1 MNVVILK
8 EKLDALADAI
18 GIKSKVRLP
27 LTIDEQ
33 IEAVNLIETDPK
45 LQDKQVTLTPRAT
58 AQTKTV
64 TADDGYDGL
73 GEVAVKVKE
82 APLIN
87 YNRGNLTSSGS
98 YTFMPSLPYIG
109 YSAVRFNVP
118 ISSQAKA
125 LNVGFTTLNN
135 VRKWRARP
143 YTYTTTA
150 GWVSSGYAYGGYSYY
165 DAIPTGTTVTPSS
178 TAQTIGGA
186 NVMMEGP
193 VTVEAVPSGSYG
205 TGETSR
211 TKSGDYLN
219 TAVSFPNFSAGY
231 ISFQPS
237 VVTSQKL
244 SNRVV
249 TPTTSQQVITP
260 TFYGEYLESVTVDPI
275 PSEYIIP
282 SGTKQITANG
292 TGIDVTQYA
301 EVDVDVPA
309 PVLETVTK
317 SYTPTTSQQTET
329 VTPGS
334 GYDGI
339 GEVDITIGA
348 MPAGSAGTPVA
359 TKGAVSNHS
368 VEVTPSVTNTTGYII
383 GSTETG
389 TAVSVS
395 VSELVS
401 GTYVVDSSGT
411 KDVTNYASASV
422 PAGTAGSPALSVSA
436 VEDHAKT
443 IRSSVINQTGWITG
457 GTVSG
462 ASTRV
467 SASDLVSG
475 TKQITSNGTNI
486 DVTNYAA
493 VDVSVSGGSPVLE
506 TVSKSY
512 TPAESAQSESVTPG
526 SGYDGIGQVDISVG
540 AISSSYVG
548 SAIDRRDSTNLS
560 ASGATVT
567 APAGYYAQAA
577 SKAVA
582 SGTEGT
588 PTATKGTVSNH
599 AVTVTPSVTNGAG
612 YISGGTHTGT
622 GVSVSAS
629 ELVSGNKAITQ
640 NGSDIDVTNFATVS
654 VNVEGGGGG
663 MTVATATKTLASAAS
678 SIQFTGLSGAP
689 TSFVI
694 TASTN
699 QSTGGTKAVA
709 VVYDGTSCHGMDLT
723 SQAVADT
730 GFSQAYS
737 GDTLTVTA
745 TTASFQATEY
755 NLVYTYGGTS
765 ANIGTANVQVGS
777 GATSI
782 TFTGL
787 TDEPDYFSC
796 IFKSSFSTSSGY
808 QRVMEIVYDGTNI
821 YGFALDSSAH
831 ALTSWSYTYNS
842 GSLTISSA
850 STSNGGYFH
859 QPGDYQLTYGYG
871 GTVTPVEIEVEPL
884 SVTQNGTYTAPTG
897 KAYTPVTVNVSGGGS
912 VQYDTKTATAS
923 DYPTSLSF
931 TSMKGEPKAFVL
943 RLNAQVSSSGS
954 TTYYYIVDVAHF
966 GTTTHG
972 NCFRIG
978 STRRVDNITSGYS
991 YTYSNSTLTITSSA
1005 SSRSASPGA
1014 FYNGSYELLY
1024 AY

>member
-1 MNVVILK
+1 MNVIVDK
-8 EKLDALADAI
+8 DKLDALADAI

-45 LQDKQVTLTPRAT
+45 LQDKQVTLTPKAT

-64 TADDGYDGL
+64 TVDEGYDGL
-73 GEVAVKVKE
+73 NEVSINVRE
-82 APLIN
+82 TPLQNIN
-87 YNRGNLTSSGS
+87 YGNVGAPGLFTFTPSAPNIGLSQVSLNVPVGSSGNTSTSAAFYTSSG
-98 YTFMPSLPYIG
+98 T
-109 YSAVRFNVP
+109 
-118 ISSQAKA
+118 
-125 LNVGFTTLNN
+125 
-135 VRKWRARP
+135 RKWHIRHSVAVSG
-143 YTYTTTA
+143 YY
-150 GWVSSGYAYGGYSYY
+150 SSGASVTSAYSNYT
-165 DAIPTGTTVTPSS
+165 ALPTGTTVTPSS

-186 NVMMEGP
+186 NVMMEGAI
-193 VTVEAVPSGSYG
+193 TVEAVPSGSLSNQAW
-205 TGETSR
+205 SR
-211 TKSGDYLN
+211 TKGSTHMGV
-219 TAVSFPNFSAGY
+219 THVVKKTEGY
-231 ISFQPS
+231 ISSGTQSFNNSTMFALETKTATPS
-237 VVTSQKL
+237 ATSQ
-244 SNRVV
+244 
-249 TPTTSQQVITP
+249 TITP
-260 TFYGEYLESVTVDPI
+260 TGESYYLNEVIVNPI

-301 EVDVDVPA
+301 EVDVAVPSSQ
-309 PVLETVTK
+309 PNLQTKTK
-317 SYTPTTSQQTET
+317 SYTPSETAQSET
-329 VTPGS
+329 VS
-334 GYDGI
+334 ADAGYDGLD
-339 GEVDITIGA
+339 EVSVSVGAISSTYVGSGITRRDSSDLTASGA
-348 MPAGSAGTPVA
+348 TVTAPAGYYAQAASKAVSSGTEGTPTA
-359 TKGAVSNHS
+359 TKGTVSNHA
-368 VEVTPSVTNTTGYII
+368 VTVTPSVTNGAGYIS
-383 GSTETG
+383 GGTHTG
-389 TAVSVS
+389 TGVSVS
-395 VSELVS
+395 ASELVS

-475 TKQITSNGTNI
+475 TLNVTSSGTK
-486 DVTNYAA
+486 DVTNYA
-493 VDVSVSGGSPVLE
+493 
-506 TVSKSY
+506 
-512 TPAESAQSESVTPG
+512 
-526 SGYDGIGQVDISVG
+526 
-540 AISSSYVG
+540 
-548 SAIDRRDSTNLS
+548 S
-560 ASGATVT
+560 ASV
-567 APAGYYAQAA
+567 PAGTA
-577 SKAVA
+577 
-582 SGTEGT
+582 GT

-599 AVTVTPSVTNGAG
+599 AISVTPSVTNQTGFITG
-612 YISGGTHTGT
+612 STINGTAVT
-622 GVSVSAS
+622 VSAS

-730 GFSQAYS
+730 GFSQSYS

-755 NLVYTYGGTS
+755 KLVYTYGGTS

-808 QRVMEIVYDGTNI
+808 QRVMELVYDGTNI

-923 DYPTSLSF
+923 DYPVSLAF
-931 TSMKGEPKAFVL
+931 TNMKGEPKAFVL